1 MAPNPLIIKSVETL
15 RYRVTAGDVAAQAG
29 LEIES
34 ARQGL
39 LALASDAGGHLQV
52 SESGEIAYLF
62 PKNFRGI
69 LRNKYWRL
77 RWQETWQKIWGIL
90 FYLIRISFGIALIL
104 SIVLMAVAIVVI
116 FIAISSSSS
125 DDSGSSSS
133 SSNSD
138 RSSNSSHSG
147 SSGFTFWWPDF
158 YYWFDPGY
166 RRQQRE
172 LKTPGEM
179 NFLEA
184 IFSFLFGDG
193 NPNANLEQE
202 RWQTIGSAIQ
212 SNRGAVAAEQIAP
225 YLDEIKPGDRDN
237 EDYILPV
244 LVRFN
249 GYPQV
254 SDRGQIVYSFPDLQV
269 TARESSLEPIAPALQ
284 ERFWRFSAAS
294 TGQIILAIGLG
305 TVNIILALVLYS
317 FLQDPQVLQM
327 GGVVGFASSIYGLL
341 AGYATAFLTIPL
353 VRYFWI
359 QWKNPQIASRNQQR
373 LVRANYLQQPD
384 AELQQKIAYARQFSR
399 QNRINESELA
409 YTTETDLL
417 EQNLNNAERLDR
429 EWQERLDSGT

>member
-1 MAPNPLIIKSVETL
+1 MTPNPLIVKSVETL
-15 RYRVTAGDVAAQAG
+15 GYRVTAGDVAARAG

-52 SESGEIAYLF
+52 AESGEIAYLF

-104 SIVLMAVAIVVI
+104 SIVLMSVALIAI
-116 FIAISSSSS
+116 FIAISSSS
-125 DDSGSSSS
+125 DDSGDNHSGGS
-133 SSNSD
+133 
-138 RSSNSSHSG
+138 RSSPIFISN
-147 SSGFTFWWPDF
+147 FWWPDF
-158 YYWFDPGY
+158 YYWFDPSY
-166 RRQQRE
+166 RRQPRE
-172 LKTPGEM
+172 IKTTEEM

-202 RWQTIGSAIQ
+202 RWQAIGTAIQ
-212 SNRGAVAAEQIAP
+212 NYNGAVAAEQIAP

-237 EDYILPV
+237 EEYILPV

-254 SDRGQIVYSFPDLQV
+254 SESGQIVYSFPDLQV
-269 TARESSLEPIAPALQ
+269 TARQQSSEPVAPALQ
-284 ERFWRFSAAS
+284 ERLWRFSTAS
-294 TGQIILAIGLG
+294 SGQILLALGLG
-305 TVNIILALVLYS
+305 AVNIILALVLYS
-317 FLQDPQVLQM
+317 FLQDPQILQM
-327 GGVVGFASSIYGLL
+327 GGVVGFASSIYALL
-341 AGYATAFLTIPL
+341 AGYATAFLAIPL

-359 QWKNPQIASRNQQR
+359 QGRNPKIVARNQQR
-373 LVRANYLQQPD
+373 LAREQRLQQPD
-384 AELQQKIAYARQFSR
+384 AELRQKIAYARQFAQ
-399 QNRINESELA
+399 QNQISQSDLA
-409 YTTETDLL
+409 YTTETNLL
-417 EQNLNNAERLDR
+417 EQNLENAARIDR
-429 EWQERLDSGT
+429 EWQERLDSGM